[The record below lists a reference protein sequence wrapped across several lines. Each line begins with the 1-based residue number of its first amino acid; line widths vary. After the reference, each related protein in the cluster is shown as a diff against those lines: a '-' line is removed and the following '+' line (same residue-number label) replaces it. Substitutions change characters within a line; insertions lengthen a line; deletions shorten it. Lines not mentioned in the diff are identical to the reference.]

1 MAKIIKLTESD
12 LRRIVERTIDES
24 EQNEGP
30 IDYAKNVYSGLKGVW
45 RGEGYDYFKY
55 LNSLHTQV
63 KNLQR
68 LDKPNQK
75 VISEL
80 SNLKSK
86 ISSAKMNQ
94 QKKQRIIGRIDQAIN
109 QFTAYQN
116 TINRIESIVK
126 QELN

>member
-1 MAKIIKLTESD
+1 MEKVVKLTESEIQ
-12 LRRIVERTIDES
+12 RIVNKIINEA

-30 IDYAKNVYSGLKGVW
+30 IDYAKNIYTGLRGVW

-55 LNSLHTQV
+55 LNTLHTQL
-63 KNLQR
+63 KTLQK
-68 LDKPNQK
+68 LDRPNQK
-75 VISEL
+75 VILEL

-86 ISSAKMNQ
+86 IPASKMNQ
-94 QKKQRIIGRIDQAIN
+94 QKKQRIINNINQAIN

-126 QELN
+126 QELQ